1 MKIKKFLKSIE
12 EFFKTNKK
20 EQNSLE
26 EALFKLEEK
35 RVKLENRL
43 LFGEFG
49 DEKKEHLQE
58 KLKMIKDMK
67 IKIDKKLEK
76 LKIKNSIK

>member
-1 MKIKKFLKSIE
+1 MKIKKFLKNIE

-20 EQNSLE
+20 EQNSLK

-43 LFGEFG
+43 LFSEFG

-76 LKIKNSIK
+76 LKTKSNIE